1 MDKCNLEVVFK
12 LQLKILILN
21 WYKNTTSEKRA
32 LSLTKSSL
40 RNYFVKDS
48 LFSSEDFLADPF
60 KKITYFFLFP
70 INVNCISSD
79 PSSLTEFNNN
89 FVGALC

>member
-1 MDKCNLEVVFK
+1 VVFK

-21 WYKNTTSEKRA
+21 WYKKTTSEKRA

-48 LFSSEDFLADPF
+48 LFSSEDFFADPF

-70 INVNCISSD
+70 KNVN
-79 PSSLTEFNNN
+79 
-89 FVGALC
+89 